1 MQSMNDLM
9 QHFLQD
15 MYYAEKAGVRS
26 MAKMAKAV
34 ENDELK
40 QAILQHREQS
50 QHQVEKLAQVF
61 EAVGKRPKGKACAAM
76 DGMIEEGED
85 AVSEGEKGPVLD
97 AALIACGQAIEH
109 YEIARYG
116 TMVAW
121 AKQMG
126 NDQAA
131 QLLQEILDEEKAND
145 QKMTEIAERMLNPQ
159 AAESGEEDDNEADE
173 GEDEEPEEPKVEE
186 KPKRKPAAKK

>member
-9 QHFLQD
+9 HHFLQD
-15 MYYAEKAGVRS
+15 MYYAEKLGVKS
-26 MAKMAKAV
+26 MAKMVKAV

-40 QAILQHREQS
+40 QAIVAHREQT
-50 QHQVEKLAQVF
+50 QTQVERLEQVF
-61 EAVGKRPKGKACAAM
+61 ESIGKRPKGKSCAAM
-76 DGMIEEGED
+76 EGLVEEGED
-85 AVSEGEKGPVLD
+85 AVEESEKGPVLD

-126 NDQAA
+126 NTQA
-131 QLLQEILDEEKAND
+131 QKLLQEILDEEKAND
-145 QKMTEIAERMLNPQ
+145 VLMTEIAERVLNPE
-159 AAESGEEDDNEADE
+159 AAESGEEDDDEGDE
-173 GEDEEPEEPKVEE
+173 GEDESPEEDPKAEA
-186 KPKRKPAAKK
+186 KPKRKAKK